1 MPGRSG
7 HSTGR
12 TQSSDRHRLA
22 WDDALAQLIRCG
34 HRYCDILNYTVRQVH
49 AFLEAHQHLEREN
62 LANQLT
68 LQAVAAQ
75 GDKAAMD
82 RLRRDITYTPEPS

>member
-1 MPGRSG
+1 M
-7 HSTGR
+7 
-12 TQSSDRHRLA
+12 
-22 WDDALAQLIRCG
+22 
-34 HRYCDILNYTVRQVH
+34 RQVH
-49 AFLEAHQHLEREN
+49 AFLEAHQRLEREN

-68 LQAVAAQ
+68 LHAVAAQ